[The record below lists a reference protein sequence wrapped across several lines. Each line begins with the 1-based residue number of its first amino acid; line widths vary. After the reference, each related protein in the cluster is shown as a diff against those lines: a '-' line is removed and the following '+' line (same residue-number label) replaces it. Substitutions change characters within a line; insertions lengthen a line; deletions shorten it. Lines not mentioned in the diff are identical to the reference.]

1 MAVVHNFP
9 STSWLEATDGTSN
22 SSFSQS
28 PAPAPSALA
37 STWHHNEEDRL
48 GGKKKAA
55 RGAGQMQFPE
65 YSATCEKEHKME
77 RNTQAHAGAAHT
89 LVDGCV
95 VSFDSGGSQGRNS

>member
-37 STWHHNEEDRL
+37 STWHHNEEDWL
-48 GGKKKAA
+48 GKKAA
-55 RGAGQMQFPE
+55 GGAGQMQFPK
-65 YSATCEKEHKME
+65 YGATCEKEYKME
-77 RNTQAHAGAAHT
+77 HNT
-89 LVDGCV
+89 
-95 VSFDSGGSQGRNS
+95 